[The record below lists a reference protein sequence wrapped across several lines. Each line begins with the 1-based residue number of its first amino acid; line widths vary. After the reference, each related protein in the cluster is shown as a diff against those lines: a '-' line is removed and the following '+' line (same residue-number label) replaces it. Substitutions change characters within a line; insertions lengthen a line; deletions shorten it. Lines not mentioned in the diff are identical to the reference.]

1 MTVSFSET
9 PDTGADNPR
18 LREIRAQYDRLK
30 SSNAARDGRMQDVL
44 AVRQGRMRDVYP
56 DLFPEG
62 PFDKGIVANMVDV
75 AARDLAEVLAPLPS
89 FNCSSSKMISD
100 AARNFSEKR
109 TRIVNGYLDHSEV
122 QTQMYT
128 AGDRYFTYGFV
139 PSMIEVDT
147 ETNMPRIVFMD
158 SIGAYP
164 IFDRWGQV
172 KAGFFSFFKNSD
184 ELVGMYPQ
192 AEKII
197 KGNSRSSNEMIEV
210 VRYHDSKVDLLFLP
224 TREGIVLESTKN
236 PIGECLIEWTK
247 RPGVDTESHGQ
258 FDDVLAVQV
267 AKARFALLSLEAAQ
281 KAVQAPIVLPPDA
294 QELSL
299 GPDSVIRTANGER
312 VRRVPIEVP
321 QSAFAQQGVLD
332 QELRQGSRYPN
343 ARGGE
348 IDASVVTGRGVQA
361 LMSGFDTQIRTGQ
374 SMFARTFQNLIR
386 KALKV
391 DEMLFSAETKTIRG
405 NSDGTPYEIRYRP
418 EVDIKGD
425 YTVDVQYGL
434 MAGLDPNRALV
445 FGLQARGDR
454 LISRDFL
461 RRQMPFALNATE
473 EEQRV
478 DVEEMRDALKQ
489 AVAGYAQAIPVLAQ
503 SGQDPGQILARLSA
517 IILGRQKGQPI
528 EKVVNEAFAPEPPP
542 EITPPGVDQLGAG
555 QETGMVGPP
564 GEGPPGAGSPEG
576 GGGQGLSSSGLM
588 RGVAPG
594 QAGMPAGGRPDLQML
609 MASLGAGGEPN
620 LSAGVS
626 RRMPI

>member
-1 MTVSFSET
+1 MSVMFNET
-9 PDTGADNPR
+9 PDTGSDNPR
-18 LREIRAQYDRLK
+18 LREIRAQYERLK
-30 SSNAARDGRMQDVL
+30 SANAARDGRMQDVL

-100 AARNFSEKR
+100 AARNFAEKR

-147 ETNMPRIVFMD
+147 EQRIPRIVFMD

-164 IFDRWGQV
+164 LFDRWGQV
-172 KAGFFSFFKNSD
+172 KAAFFSFYKNRD
-184 ELVGMYPQ
+184 ELVAMYPH

-197 KGNSRSSNEMIEV
+197 QGNSYSGNELVEV
-210 VRYHDSKVDLLFLP
+210 VRYHDAKVDLLFLP
-224 TREGIVLESTKN
+224 TRNGIVLESAKN
-236 PIGECLIEWTK
+236 PIGECLVEWTK

-391 DEMLFSAETKTIRG
+391 DEMLFRSETKTLRG
-405 NSDGTPYEIRYRP
+405 NSDGTPYEIRYVP
-418 EVDIKGD
+418 EKDIKGD

-503 SGQDPGQILARLSA
+503 SGQDPGQILARLST

-542 EITPPGVDQLGAG
+542 ETTPPGVEQLGPESPEAMMQGSAG
-555 QETGMVGPP
+555 EVPP
-564 GEGPPGAGSPEG
+564 GGGAEGLA
-576 GGGQGLSSSGLM
+576 SSGLM

-609 MASLGAGGEPN
+609 LAGIGAGGEAN
-620 LSAGVS
+620 LSASVS
-626 RRMPI
+626 RRMPV

>member
-1 MTVSFSET
+1 MSVMFNET
-9 PDTGADNPR
+9 PDTGSDNPR

-30 SSNAARDGRMQDVL
+30 SANAARDGRMQDVL

-100 AARNFSEKR
+100 SARNFAEKR

-147 ETNMPRIVFMD
+147 EERIPRIVFMD

-164 IFDRWGQV
+164 VFDRWGGV
-172 KAGFFSFFKNSD
+172 KAAFFSFYKNRD
-184 ELVGMYPQ
+184 ELVAMYPQ

-197 KGNSRSSNEMIEV
+197 QGNSYSGNELVEV
-210 VRYHDSKVDLLFLP
+210 VRYHDAKVDLLFLP
-224 TREGIVLESTKN
+224 TRNGIVLESAKN
-236 PIGECLIEWTK
+236 PIGECLVEWTK

-391 DEMLFSAETKTIRG
+391 DEILFGAETKTLRG
-405 NSDGTPYEIRYRP
+405 NSDGTPYEIRYTP
-418 EVDIKGD
+418 EKDIRGD

-503 SGQDPGQILARLSA
+503 SGQDPGQILARLST

-542 EITPPGVDQLGAG
+542 ETTPPGVEQLGPESPEAMMQGSAG
-555 QETGMVGPP
+555 EVPP
-564 GEGPPGAGSPEG
+564 GGGAEGLA
-576 GGGQGLSSSGLM
+576 SSGLM

-620 LSAGVS
+620 LTAGVS